1 MTFLTS
7 FANVK
12 KQVKKSANNEG
23 DLYTSLL
30 YFISWR
36 IIHNWAAE
44 KEEKDALVLKTF
56 IKIRENLGVTN
67 AFAEKE
73 KEKSRKK
80 GDK

>member
-1 MTFLTS
+1 MCT
-7 FANVK
+7 K

-30 YFISWR
+30 YLISWR

-44 KEEKDALVLKTF
+44 KKKDALVLKTF

-73 KEKSRKK
+73 NEKSRKK